1 MIIEILYILIRFLI
15 LVGLQVLVLNNL
27 QLGGFINP
35 FLYVLFL
42 LTLPVRIPKGLLL
55 VVALATGLVIDM
67 FMNTMGMH
75 AAACLLV
82 GYLRPGW
89 LKITAPRDGYDADA
103 VPGIKKFG
111 FKWFIVYA
119 SVMVLSHHL
128 FLFYIEVF
136 RFSEFFST
144 FLRVILSSIVT
155 LLLIIISQ
163 YLFTKPEG
171 RNK

>member
-1 MIIEILYILIRFLI
+1 MIIEILYIIVRFI
-15 LVGLQVLVLNNL
+15 VLVSIQVLVLNNL

-35 FLYVLFL
+35 FLYILFL
-42 LTLPVRIPKGLLL
+42 LTLPVRMSRTLLL
-55 VVALATGLVIDM
+55 FVSLATGLMIDM

-89 LKITAPRDGYDADA
+89 LKIISPRDGYETDA

-111 FKWFIVYA
+111 FQWFMVYA
-119 SVMVLSHHL
+119 SVMILAHHL
-128 FLFYIEVF
+128 LLFYIEVF

-144 FLRVILSSIVT
+144 LLRVILSSIVT
-155 LLLIIISQ
+155 LLLIVISQ